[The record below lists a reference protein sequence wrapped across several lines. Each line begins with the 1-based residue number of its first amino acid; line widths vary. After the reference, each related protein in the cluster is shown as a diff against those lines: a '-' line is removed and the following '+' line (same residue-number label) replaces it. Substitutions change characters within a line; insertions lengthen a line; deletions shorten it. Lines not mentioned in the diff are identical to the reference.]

1 MKTDQLIQLLATGAG
16 PAPHGVVQRR
26 IGVALLAGVAASAAA
41 CMAILG
47 LNPALLDLGL
57 ALVVKLLYV
66 LGVLGAST
74 WWLGRLARPA
84 ASGRRA
90 AGMLLG
96 VVAAMVLWAGIA
108 LSAAPAGAQA
118 QMLLGRTWTSCPLR
132 VAMLSLP
139 AGGLALWALRGLA
152 PTRTRAAGFVAGL
165 AGGGAGAFAYALFCS
180 EVSPAFVLVWY
191 SLGMLIP
198 AAVGAWLGPRLL
210 RW

>member
-96 VVAAMVLWAGIA
+96 VVAAMALLAGMA
-108 LSAAPAGAQA
+108 LSAAPDGAQA
-118 QMLLGRTWTSCPLR
+118 QMLLGRTWTSCPWR
-132 VAMLSLP
+132 VAV
-139 AGGLALWALRGLA
+139 RA
-152 PTRTRAAGFVAGL
+152 PSHTRCSAA
-165 AGGGAGAFAYALFCS
+165 
-180 EVSPAFVLVWY
+180 SPRRP
-191 SLGMLIP
+191 SS
-198 AAVGAWLGPRLL
+198 
-210 RW
+210 